1 MKDFEILSRDT
12 VVAVWKDNVLKV
24 LNNDLLPLYLK
35 RVSDAK
41 SWLETRAIDSHRAN
55 SRLLKKALRL
65 SSKDDVSTVLHVN
78 AATITDTYWVRAI
91 GSNLKYEDVR
101 FGNDY
106 FSNLALRGLYSSFNY
121 AAKRKDTK
129 TPELT
134 NIGSFEKCWKLK
146 DGKWWIY
153 KSANQKEQFSELFVY
168 ELGKALQMNMAH
180 YEKGD
185 KCVKSLDF
193 TDSAKVIFESASSFM
208 GDDEDYIKVVEELK
222 ELCPKAIPDY
232 IKMIFLD
239 TITANPDRHT
249 GNFGLMRN
257 VKTGELLGLAPN
269 FDNNMALIARGY
281 PTSKSAND
289 LLITL
294 FNELIEKYP
303 EYKEYLPK
311 VTEQTIKNVINKL
324 NMKVKSQVIV
334 DFVIKRY
341 QATKQFQLYKIS
353 YDRLK
358 LSYEIFICFNLN
370 NTPILTIVYNLI
382 TLFFIQIIVH

>member
-12 VVAVWKDNVLKV
+12 VVAVWKDNELKV
-24 LNNDLLPLYLK
+24 LNSDLLPLYLK
-35 RVSDAK
+35 RISDAK

-65 SSKDDVSTVLHVN
+65 AEKDDVSTVLHVN

-91 GSNLKYEDVR
+91 GNDLKYEDVR
-101 FGNDY
+101 FNKDY
-106 FSNLALRGLYSSFNY
+106 FSNLALRGLYSSFNS

-168 ELGKALQMNMAH
+168 ELGKALNMNMAH

-193 TDSAKVIFESASSFM
+193 TYSAKVIFEPASSFM
-208 GDDEDYIKVVEELK
+208 GDEEDYIKVVEKLK

-249 GNFGLMRN
+249 GNFGLMRDA
-257 VKTGELLGLAPN
+257 KSGELLGLAPN

-281 PTSKSAND
+281 PTTKAKGD
-289 LLITL
+289 LLIAL
-294 FNELIEKYP
+294 FNELMQEYP
-303 EYKEYLPK
+303 EYNKYLPTLTEATVK
-311 VTEQTIKNVINKL
+311 VVINKL
-324 NMKVKSQVIV
+324 NMKVRTQAVV
-334 DFVIKRY
+334 DFVMSRYNAIK
-341 QATKQFQLYKIS
+341 
-353 YDRLK
+353 
-358 LSYEIFICFNLN
+358 
-370 NTPILTIVYNLI
+370 
-382 TLFFIQIIVH
+382 

>member
-1 MKDFEILSRDT
+1 MKNFEILSRDT
-12 VVAVWKDNVLKV
+12 VVAIWQDNELKV
-24 LNNDLLPLYLK
+24 WNNDLLPLYLK
-35 RVSDAK
+35 RVSDANA
-41 SWLETRAIDSHRAN
+41 WLETRAIDSHRAN

-65 SSKDDVSTVLHVN
+65 ANKDDVSTVLHVN
-78 AATITDTYWVRAI
+78 AATITDTYWVREI
-91 GSNLKYEDVR
+91 GSDLKYEDVR
-101 FGNDY
+101 FNKDY
-106 FSNLALRGLYSSFNY
+106 FSNLALRGLYSSFNS

-146 DGKWWIY
+146 DNKWWMY

-168 ELGKALQMNMAH
+168 ELGKELKMNMAH

-193 TDSAKVIFESASSFM
+193 TDSAKVIFEPAYSFM
-208 GDDEDYIKVVEELK
+208 GDEEDYIKVVEKLK
-222 ELCPKAIPDY
+222 QLCPKAIPDY
-232 IKMIFLD
+232 VKMIFLD

-249 GNFGLMRN
+249 GNFGLMRDAQS
-257 VKTGELLGLAPN
+257 GELLGLAPN

-294 FNELIEKYP
+294 FNELMEKYP

-311 VTEQTIKNVINKL
+311 VTEQMIKKVIGEL
-324 NMKVKSQVIV
+324 NMKVKSQAVIDLV
-334 DFVIKRY
+334 MSRYELIK
-341 QATKQFQLYKIS
+341 
-353 YDRLK
+353 
-358 LSYEIFICFNLN
+358 
-370 NTPILTIVYNLI
+370 
-382 TLFFIQIIVH
+382 

>member
-12 VVAVWKDNVLKV
+12 VVAVWKDNELEV
-24 LNNDLLPLYLK
+24 LNNDLLPLHLK
-35 RVSDAK
+35 RVNDVEN
-41 SWLETRAIDSHRAN
+41 WLETRAIDSHRAN

-65 SSKDDVSTVLHVN
+65 ANKDDVSTVLHVN
-78 AATITDTYWVRAI
+78 AATITDTYWVREI
-91 GSNLKYEDVR
+91 GSSLKYKDIR
-101 FGNDY
+101 FNKDY
-106 FSNLALRGLYSSFNY
+106 FSNLALRGLYSSFNS
-121 AAKRKDTK
+121 AAKHKDTK

-146 DGKWWIY
+146 NGKWWIY

-168 ELGKALQMNMAH
+168 EFGKAIGMNMAH

-193 TDSAKVIFESASSFM
+193 TDSATVIFEPASSFM
-208 GDDEDYIKVVEELK
+208 GDEEDYIKVVEKLK

-249 GNFGLMRN
+249 GNFGLMRD

-281 PTSKSAND
+281 PTAKVKKD

-294 FNELIEKYP
+294 FNELIEIYP
-303 EYKEYLPK
+303 KYKEYIPTVSEIIIKK
-311 VTEQTIKNVINKL
+311 VISKL
-324 NMKVKSQVIV
+324 NMKVKSKAVI
-334 DFVIKRY
+334 DLVINRY
-341 QATKQFQLYKIS
+341 QAIK
-353 YDRLK
+353 
-358 LSYEIFICFNLN
+358 
-370 NTPILTIVYNLI
+370 
-382 TLFFIQIIVH
+382 